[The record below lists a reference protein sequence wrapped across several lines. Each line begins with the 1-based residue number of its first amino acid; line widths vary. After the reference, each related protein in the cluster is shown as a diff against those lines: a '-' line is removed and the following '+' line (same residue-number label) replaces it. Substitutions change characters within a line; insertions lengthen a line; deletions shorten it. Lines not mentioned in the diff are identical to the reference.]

1 MQMFKEMGFVKH
13 FHIPPE
19 NLYRFILRAQEG
31 YRNIPY
37 HNWDHGFAVL
47 HFTYAVLKSC
57 NHTQNNCF
65 TLLEGLALLT
75 AAMCHDLDHPGTTS
89 QYQEAINSDIAQK
102 YRGLGSILERHH
114 IEKTLSIFEHPGT
127 NFIAQLSET
136 EHKEFIDLVRRI
148 ILATDLKKHFQ
159 VLLEEQTMASEGY
172 NRTNARHREL
182 LRSVVIS
189 SADLSD
195 LTKGRRTVR
204 KSAKLVNMEFFDQ
217 GDKEKAMGLLPLK
230 MMDRTHTN
238 IAEEQAKFISKVV
251 MPVYRVLAALC
262 PEVQGCINKLENNL
276 QFWQNAMSYF
286 EEQSNRNRSQLEILE
301 DVELDKI
308 SLFRKNKD

>member
-1 MQMFKEMGFVKH
+1 
-13 FHIPPE
+13 
-19 NLYRFILRAQEG
+19 
-31 YRNIPY
+31 
-37 HNWDHGFAVL
+37 
-47 HFTYAVLKSC
+47 
-57 NHTQNNCF
+57 
-65 TLLEGLALLT
+65 
-75 AAMCHDLDHPGTTS
+75 
-89 QYQEAINSDIAQK
+89 
-102 YRGLGSILERHH
+102 
-114 IEKTLSIFEHPGT
+114 
-127 NFIAQLSET
+127 
-136 EHKEFIDLVRRI
+136 
-148 ILATDLKKHFQ
+148 
-159 VLLEEQTMASEGY
+159 MASEGY

-195 LTKGRRTVR
+195 LTKGRRTAR

-238 IAEEQAKFISKVV
+238 IAEEQAKFISRVV

-308 SLFRKNKD
+308 SLFRKNKEPSDYGS